1 MTDLQI
7 CGRKGYPCYAE
18 ASRSVCLPKEERMVP
33 RLVKLRKLGEGVGA
47 YIKMGNAYF
56 WEGKY
61 PAALK
66 ELHKA
71 LRLNPKLTVAH
82 IRVG

>member
-1 MTDLQI
+1 
-7 CGRKGYPCYAE
+7 
-18 ASRSVCLPKEERMVP
+18 MVP